1 MKNLNRDLLVITKKN
16 GLDRDE
22 LEQTIIGLNTVLF
35 QAESLTSICSANEVF
50 DLNKY
55 KTYTSKK
62 DVAFYIKNKSN
73 KPFIFISSKN

>member
-16 GLDRDE
+16 GLDRNE
-22 LEQTIIGLNTVLF
+22 LEQTIIGLDTVLN
-35 QAESLTSICSANEVF
+35 QAESLTIICLANEVF

-55 KTYTSKK
+55 RTYTSRK
-62 DVAFYIKNKSN
+62 DVASYIKNKSN

>member
-16 GLDRDE
+16 GLDRNE
-22 LEQTIIGLNTVLF
+22 LEQTINGLNTVLYE
-35 QAESLTSICSANEVF
+35 AESLRSICLASEVF

-62 DVAFYIKNKSN
+62 DIAYYIQNKSN

>member
-1 MKNLNRDLLVITKKN
+1 MKNLNRDLLVITKKI
-16 GLDRDE
+16 GLDRNE

-35 QAESLTSICSANEVF
+35 QAESLTSICVANEVF

-55 KTYTSKK
+55 KKYTSKK
-62 DVAFYIKNKSN
+62 DVAFYIENKSN

>member
-16 GLDRDE
+16 GLDRNE

-35 QAESLTSICSANEVF
+35 QAESLTSICLANEVF

-62 DVAFYIKNKSN
+62 DVAFYIENKSN